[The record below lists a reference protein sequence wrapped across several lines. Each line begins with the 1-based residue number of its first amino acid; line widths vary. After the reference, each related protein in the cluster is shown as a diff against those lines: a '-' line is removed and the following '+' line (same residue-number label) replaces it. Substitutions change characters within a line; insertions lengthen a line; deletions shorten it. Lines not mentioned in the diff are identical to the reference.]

1 MGRTARSW
9 VVPSARQPQL
19 VVGTARFEPATSCL
33 QSQIGQDRY
42 LGAQGSPQ
50 VAVGLALSV
59 VVRSGPAM
67 TGVNGT
73 VVARTTRTTFMG
85 LASVGTK
92 STVG

>member
-1 MGRTARSW
+1 
-9 VVPSARQPQL
+9 
-19 VVGTARFEPATSCL
+19 VGTARFEPATSCL

-50 VAVGLALSV
+50 VAVGVALSV

-85 LASVGTK
+85 LASKVPSRPLGEARPPATPA
-92 STVG
+92 SLAS